1 MYVLL
6 SFSGYLGD
14 YAYLIAGLLALYEA
28 DFDPAWVNWARDLQA
43 KQNQIFW
50 DEQLGAYYYSQA
62 DDPTLI
68 RRSVDFNDGALPNSN
83 AVSAL
88 NLLKLHDLTF
98 LPSYREKARSLL
110 AADSERLARYPSAYA
125 QTLIALDYYLD
136 YAKEIAVIGSVHNK
150 LTQQILS
157 WLRENFIPN
166 KTLGF
171 EMPERNSTLAL
182 VAERSTIG
190 GQTTVYVCE
199 NNVCKLPTSDLT
211 QIKQLVSEIK
221 AYHLA
226 P

>member
-1 MYVLL
+1 M
-6 SFSGYLGD
+6 
-14 YAYLIAGLLALYEA
+14 
-28 DFDPAWVNWARDLQA
+28 
-43 KQNQIFW
+43 
-50 DEQLGAYYYSQA
+50 
-62 DDPTLI
+62 I

-98 LPSYREKARSLL
+98 EPSYQEKARSLL
-110 AADSERLARYPSAYA
+110 AADSGRLARYPSAYA
-125 QTLIALDYYLD
+125 QALIALDYHLD
-136 YAKEIAVIGSVHNK
+136 HAKEIAVIGPTHNE

-157 WLRENFIPN
+157 WLRRSFIPN

-171 EMPERNSTLAL
+171 ELPDRNSSLTL
-182 VAERSTIG
+182 VSGKTMIG

-221 AYHLA
+221 TYHLA